1 MQIRTEGLKE
11 LLASLDNV
19 SDNLAKEVYIALG
32 KAGDKTRSGIA
43 KTVAQSINVKQKTV
57 RKHTEIKKNRRLLT
71 VTISLNKSGRIPLRD
86 FGAKKATPKKQ
97 KGSKG
102 KKISEG
108 VTAKIPKKGGRKT
121 YKGAFEIKKFGNHV
135 FSRREGHGRKLFKLH
150 GPSPWGVLIKNKDK
164 IALVVEIGR
173 AEIRKQLAERV
184 RYIELKKAGKLNWQQ
199 NKD

>member
-19 SDNLAKEVYIALG
+19 SDNLAKEAYTALG
-32 KAGDKTRSGIA
+32 KAGNKTRSGIA
-43 KTVAQSINVKQKTV
+43 KTVSQTINVKQKAI
-57 RKHTEIKKNRRLLT
+57 RKQTAIKKNRRMLT
-71 VTISLNKSGRIPLRD
+71 VTVSLNKSARIPLKE
-86 FGAKKATPKKQ
+86 FSAKQTKP
-97 KGSKG
+97 
-102 KKISEG
+102 G

-121 YKGAFEIKKFGNHV
+121 YTGAFQITKFGNHV
-135 FSRREGHGRKLFKLH
+135 FSRREGQGRKLFKLH

-173 AEIRKQLAERV
+173 AEIRKQLAERI
-184 RYIELKKAGKLNWQQ
+184 RYVELKKAGKLNWQQ